1 MPLSLTEFN
10 HFYIINKVCG
20 LEKQRHYL
28 ESLGFVPGTQVTIL
42 SELHGYYVVMV
53 KGSKIGLDKELAK
66 KIIVYAGFK
75 KQRVTVQYLHS
86 YALRKM
92 LSSK

>member
-53 KGSKIGLDKELAK
+53 KGSKIGLDKELAN
-66 KIIVYAGFK
+66 KIIVYAG
-75 KQRVTVQYLHS
+75 
-86 YALRKM
+86 
-92 LSSK
+92 